1 MSNVGEDGLETHLL
15 EVDDFHQI
23 ADKGEAHY
31 GMMQSGG
38 EEKII
43 KELVRI
49 GSLDPDG
56 NPIGSNSPTVNKN
69 SAPLE
74 AVEEEKKEWTS
85 KYIGNPRIWY
95 EGWY

>member
-56 NPIGSNSPTVNKN
+56 NPLSPGVNPK
-69 SAPLE
+69 SEGPLT
-74 AVEEEKKEWTS
+74 AGEEEKKE
-85 KYIGNPRIWY
+85 
-95 EGWY
+95 

>member
-15 EVDDFHQI
+15 EVDDFHEI

-38 EEKII
+38 EEKIV
-43 KELVRI
+43 KELIRI

-56 NPIGSNSPTVNKN
+56 NPISPTVNPK
-69 SAPLE
+69 SQGSLA
-74 AVEEEKKEWTS
+74 AVEEEKKE
-85 KYIGNPRIWY
+85 
-95 EGWY
+95 

>member
-1 MSNVGEDGLETHLL
+1 MSNVGEDGLEEHLL
-15 EVDDFHQI
+15 EIDDFHQI
-23 ADKGEAHY
+23 ADKGEGHY

-56 NPIGSNSPTVNKN
+56 NPLSPGLKTKTPG
-69 SAPLE
+69 PLA
-74 AVEEEKKEWTS
+74 AVEEEKKE
-85 KYIGNPRIWY
+85 
-95 EGWY
+95 